1 MTHSS
6 TRLSKIS
13 SASPRAEATGV
24 VLYLRRE
31 RKDSQVI
38 T

>member
-1 MTHSS
+1 MTHLSS
-6 TRLSKIS
+6 RMLKIS
-13 SASPRAEATGV
+13 SASPRVEATGV

-31 RKDSQVI
+31 RKDSPVI